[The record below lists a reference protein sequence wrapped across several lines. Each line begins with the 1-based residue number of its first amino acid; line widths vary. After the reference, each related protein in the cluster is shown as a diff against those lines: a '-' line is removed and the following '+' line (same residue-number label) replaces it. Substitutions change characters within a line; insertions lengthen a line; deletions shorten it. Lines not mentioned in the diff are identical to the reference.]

1 MPLKLTGTNTLKP
14 YPIQCV
20 SIVIP
25 VYNEEQS
32 LPELLRRTEAA
43 CAQLTQPYEIVLVD
57 DGSRDE
63 SAQILQDAAEREG
76 SPVVAVRLG
85 GRPEAAVC
93 ADLIDGVLAVNRLD
107 ATAAA
112 HWRRVLW
119 SAAVGHEAERLAA

>member
-1 MPLKLTGTNTLKP
+1 MMTLVNVSSLDFARTSRRVAAAARNGGLAVAVFRSPPATPGLDRTLK
-14 YPIQCV
+14 
-20 SIVIP
+20 
-25 VYNEEQS
+25 
-32 LPELLRRTEAA
+32 RR
-43 CAQLTQPYEIVLVD
+43 PD
-57 DGSRDE
+57 
-63 SAQILQDAAEREG
+63 G

-119 SAAVGHEAERLAA
+119 SAAVGHEVERLAA